1 MANLQRRFK
10 NVCQLDP
17 AAPGGV
23 LMADLVE
30 LEIYVPV
37 RRSQLA
43 SGIAVRRRWPCV
55 CAPMVVSLLLEQ
67 INSVP
72 IT

>member
-1 MANLQRRFK
+1 MANLQWRFK

-17 AAPGGV
+17 AAPGGF

-37 RRSQLA
+37 RRSQPA
-43 SGIAVRRRWPCV
+43 SGIAVRWCGLASV
-55 CAPMVVSLLLEQ
+55 LSSGVHSMALSLLLE
-67 INSVP
+67 
-72 IT
+72 